1 MDGQCLKNCLQV
13 VLHGKNILKF
23 NEGFI
28 KIYDEDSDKG
38 YILEVDSSYLKNVHD
53 LHNNWPFLPGKMEI
67 NKC

>member
-1 MDGQCLKNCLQV
+1 ME
-13 VLHGKNILKF
+13 KNILKF

>member
-1 MDGQCLKNCLQV
+1 ME
-13 VLHGKNILKF
+13 KNILKF

-53 LHNNWPFLPGKMEI
+53 LHNN
-67 NKC
+67 